1 MGSMTSCPQPAG
13 RSRTREFDAA
23 IRGVKRGGRPARVID
38 RDGIEVVFLDAGGV
52 LLYPDWERVS
62 GILKRY
68 GIRATSAQLADAEF
82 IGKHRMDELGVTH
95 TTGDIAEPDGYLGWV
110 MKATGLS
117 FDNDALHRAARE
129 FEETHTRDN
138 LWSDMPEEVPGALA
152 RMRDA
157 GYRLAVLSNTESNL
171 RDRIAAAGIGPF
183 FETLVISAEVGS
195 EKPDHVIFD
204 EALRRMAV
212 TPDRALHVGD
222 FYSID
227 VVGARGVGITPVMLD
242 ARGLSSDRDV
252 LRVASLTE
260 LADLLGSDSD
270 QLQIGARVS

>member
-1 MGSMTSCPQPAG
+1 VSGG
-13 RSRTREFDAA
+13 GERE
-23 IRGVKRGGRPARVID
+23 VID
-38 RDGIEVVFLDAGGV
+38 PGRIEVVFLDAGGV

-62 GILKRY
+62 RILAKY
-68 GIRATSAQLADAEF
+68 GIAATSAELADAEF

-110 MKATGLS
+110 MNATGLP
-117 FDNDALHRAARE
+117 FDQDALHRAAQD

-138 LWSDMPEEVPGALA
+138 LWSDMPEEVPGALE
-152 RMRDA
+152 RMRTA

-171 RDRIAAAGIGPF
+171 RDRIAAAGIEPF

-195 EKPDHVIFD
+195 EKPDRKIFD

-212 TPDRALHVGD
+212 EPDRALHVGD

-227 VVGARGVGITPVMLD
+227 VVGARGAGIRPVMLD
-242 ARGLSSDRDV
+242 ARGLSPDRDV
-252 LRVASLTE
+252 TRVATLTE
-260 LADLLGSDSD
+260 LAGLLG
-270 QLQIGARVS
+270 A